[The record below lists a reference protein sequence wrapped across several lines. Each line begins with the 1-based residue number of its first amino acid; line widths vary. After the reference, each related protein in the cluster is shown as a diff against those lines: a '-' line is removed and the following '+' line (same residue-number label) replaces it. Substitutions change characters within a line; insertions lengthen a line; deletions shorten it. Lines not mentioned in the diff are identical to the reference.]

1 MSTLKR
7 AVVVVLLVGA
17 GIATNT
23 LLTHDALAG
32 AGRPGVGP
40 GGAGGPGR
48 PVAGVARR
56 TTRRMVRRTSV
67 YVATLPP
74 GCKTVDIDGTKV
86 QQCGSTYYQA
96 SGNQY
101 EVVNIEEG

>member
-1 MSTLKR
+1 
-7 AVVVVLLVGA
+7 
-17 GIATNT
+17 
-23 LLTHDALAG
+23 
-32 AGRPGVGP
+32 
-40 GGAGGPGR
+40 
-48 PVAGVARR
+48 
-56 TTRRMVRRTSV
+56 MVRRTSV

-86 QQCGSTYYQA
+86 QQCGTTYYQA